1 VEGII
6 MTTRQIN
13 HIAQDTAVI
22 VGIMLYLAAV
32 FTCLMALLMEMAV
45 E

>member
-1 VEGII
+1 

-13 HIAQDTAVI
+13 HMAQDTAVI

-32 FTCLMALLMEMAV
+32 FASLMALLMAIATE
-45 E
+45 